1 MIRKY
6 GILNFSGV
14 QDLGM
19 SAQRFPL
26 QEQIDAYAAWSS
38 HTADKYMIINNAI
51 LAEYMNEEATLWT
64 DIDTYINEMRARY
77 LRPRPLANFDQYITT
92 LRIWVWI
99 V

>member
-1 MIRKY
+1 
-6 GILNFSGV
+6 
-14 QDLGM
+14 M

-64 DIDTYINEMRARY
+64 DIDTYINEMRARFISGQE
-77 LRPRPLANFDQYITT
+77 PLANFDQYITT
-92 LRIWVWI
+92 LKNMGMDRLIEI
-99 V
+99 RQLSLDKALGK